1 MSRSSGCALAIE
13 SLFLFS
19 LNEIDQKE
27 VQILPLL
34 IQPLVENAISHGLEG
49 ITYPGFVRLT
59 ITKDGHDLVIVV
71 QDNGSGIP
79 PENSNTCSKNQD
91 ALHPCQKNIGL
102 ANVNHRV
109 KMFYGPEYGLT
120 IESAGQRHTSHLADP
135 RSNPRFIFSS
145 LKPPSI
151 PVSEIEEG
159 LLID

>member
-1 MSRSSGCALAIE
+1 MRST
-13 SLFLFS
+13 
-19 LNEIDQKE
+19 KE

-34 IQPLVENAISHGLEG
+34 IQPLVENAISMAGRHHLS
-49 ITYPGFVRLT
+49 GFVRLT

-120 IESAGQRHTSHLADP
+120 IESVLGSGTLKSADP
-135 RSNPRFIFSS
+135 RSNQDSFS
-145 LKPPSI
+145 PH
-151 PVSEIEEG
+151 
-159 LLID
+159 